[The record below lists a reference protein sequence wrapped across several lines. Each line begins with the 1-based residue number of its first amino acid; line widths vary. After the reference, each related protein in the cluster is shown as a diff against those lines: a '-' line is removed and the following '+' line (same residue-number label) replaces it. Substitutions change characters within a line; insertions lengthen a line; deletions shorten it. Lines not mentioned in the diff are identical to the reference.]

1 MSVPILG
8 AVIALCILCASLA
21 ARFFLVFEGVSYFK
35 RIANAGVALGVS
47 LLCLLILETNT
58 YYVFLL
64 PFVAALTW
72 WPVSVLRGLEILTV
86 STQTYYRLVVF
97 LVSSTIGLSI
107 FLVEWLG
114 PDAFSLAW
122 RMAMGVGGGIIPI
135 FLLWR
140 SYNNLLVS
148 ARILLLAILL
158 LMLGLLVL
166 LVLLWWNRYVA
177 TDQGIPV
184 FFDPQVADRGIGA
197 VVSWFAILSID
208 LGLFFLLMRYAYE
221 RFYDRS
227 QALRLQNQNQTDRLV
242 WSKQMSDLD
251 RQRSLGLLSSSLQH
265 ELRQPLAAMHLN
277 TQIFGRQLE
286 KHNIFN
292 EAAEQALEQI
302 MSEAHRFR
310 ERVER
315 ISRFVSTRITSFTE
329 VNVASEISETIAL
342 IQPELDA
349 GHVRVELTLDQS
361 LTLET
366 LAVDLRHM
374 LFHLLINAYE
384 SICNNPE
391 GRDRLIEVRLS
402 ERQHGLAIE
411 VTDSGAGMT
420 PKQESMAGLE
430 PFTTKPTR
438 AGLGLLMVK
447 HFLDQN
453 HGSLSF
459 TKTETNFSVLVVLST
474 RIDKREPHV

>member
-1 MSVPILG
+1 MSGPILG

-64 PFVAALTW
+64 PFVAFLTC
-72 WPVSVLRGLEILTV
+72 WPVPILRGLEILTV
-86 STQTYYRLVVF
+86 STQTYRRFIFILAG
-97 LVSSTIGLSI
+97 STIGLSI
-107 FLVEWLG
+107 FVVEWQG
-114 PDAFSLAW
+114 QDVFSLVW
-122 RMAMGVGGGIIPI
+122 RVAMPIGGGIVAL

-148 ARILLLAILL
+148 ARILLLAILV

-166 LVLLWWNRYVA
+166 LWWNGYVA
-177 TDQGIPV
+177 TEQGIPL
-184 FFDPQVADRGIGA
+184 FFDPQLAERSIGA
-197 VVSWFAILSID
+197 VVSWFVILSID
-208 LGLFFLLMRYAYE
+208 LGVFFLLMRYACE
-221 RFYDRS
+221 RFFDRS
-227 QALRLQNQNQTDRLV
+227 QALRLENKSQTDRLI

-286 KHNIFN
+286 RHNIFN

-302 MSEAHRFR
+302 MNEAHRFR
-310 ERVER
+310 ECVER
-315 ISRFVSTRITSFTE
+315 ISRFVTTRTRSFAE
-329 VNVASEISETIAL
+329 VNVASEIRETIAL

-349 GHVRVELTLDQS
+349 GHVRIELTLDQS
-361 LTLET
+361 LALEA
-366 LAVDLRHM
+366 LAIDLRHM

-384 SICNNPE
+384 SIRNNPE

-402 ERQHGLAIE
+402 GHQHGLAIE
-411 VTDSGAGMT
+411 VTDSGIGMT
-420 PKQESMAGLE
+420 PEQESMAGLE
-430 PFTTKPTR
+430 PFTTKPSR

-447 HFLDQN
+447 HFLDQYY
-453 HGSLSF
+453 GSLSF
-459 TKTETNFSVLVVLST
+459 IKTETNFSVLVVLSS
-474 RIDKREPHV
+474 RIDQREPHV